1 MFTRLHGAITVRKEV
16 VKAMFLHLSVIMFT
30 GGVCLSACWDTT
42 PRPGTPPTRHPPRT
56 RHPPAS
62 RQLLLWTVHIL
73 LECILVCMSVCA
85 CVNLKLQN
93 TIAAVLAIHLVVEYL
108 LRFTILHEVTW
119 CNLYVSVC
127 LSVSV
132 CAWAFRATEYCT
144 AQKNL
149 CFIVTLLGGY
159 LLFKKNR
166 CRWAEY
172 KKVLL

>member
-1 MFTRLHGAITVRKEV
+1 MTLKPFTSGIPCCVLTFWETEKFFVPPPDQAP
-16 VKAMFLHLSVIMFT
+16 
-30 GGVCLSACWDTT
+30 
-42 PRPGTPPTRHPPRT
+42 PRPGTPPGPGIPWSRPPQT

-62 RQLLLWTVHIL
+62 RQLLLWTVDIL

-132 CAWAFRATEYCT
+132 CVWAFRATEYCT